1 MRPNGLIIAAALGG
15 LLAATAVV
23 AQGFGTKRVR
33 ITYENLTSGQAFSP
47 SVFMAHSA
55 AAPKLFAPG
64 AKASFGLA
72 QLAEGGNVAPI
83 ADMAGKMKGKA
94 IGNSTIGLP
103 TMPGKTGVVVLDV
116 DRAHPMVSG
125 GWMLSMTNDGFTGVG
140 GVDVYAMKGPR
151 TMDVMAWDAGSEK
164 NNERRPYLVAFMGT
178 RPDPEGG
185 VVKRH
190 AGIRGGTDA
199 PAAWKFDPA
208 RPVARVT
215 ITPL

>member
-1 MRPNGLIIAAALGG
+1 MQSNRLVIAALLGG
-15 LLAATAVV
+15 ALAATAVI
-23 AQGFGTKRVR
+23 AQGSGTKRVR
-33 ITYENLTSGQAFSP
+33 ITYQNLTSGQAFSP

-55 AAPKLFAPG
+55 AAPRLFAPG

-72 QLAEGGNVAPI
+72 QLAEGGNVGPI
-83 ADMAGKMKGKA
+83 AGMAGMMKGKA
-94 IGNSTIGLP
+94 VGNSTIGLP
-103 TMPGKTGVVVLDV
+103 TAPGKTGVVVLDL
-116 DRAHPMVSG
+116 DARHPMVSG
-125 GWMLSMTNDGFTGVG
+125 GWMLGMTNDGFTGIG
-140 GVDVYAMKGPR
+140 GVDAYAMKGPR

-164 NNERRPYLVAFMGT
+164 NNEKRPYLVAFMGT

-190 AGIRGGTDA
+190 AGIRGGADA

-208 RPVARVT
+208 KPVARVT